1 MRSKPALP
9 LFTFYFSLFTFYFSL
24 LTFCFLFPC
33 APVVSA
39 QSADWPQFR
48 GPTGQGHSTETGLPL
63 EWSESRNIAW
73 KTALRGRGW
82 SSPVVSNG
90 RVWVT
95 TAVGEGKTASLR
107 ALAFDVETGKEL
119 VNVEVFR
126 LSDASLKNPKNSHA
140 SPTPIAE
147 GDRVYLHFGGEG
159 TAAIDAASGAI
170 VWKAQ
175 FPYASQHG
183 AGGSPTLYKDL
194 LIFSGDGHYEAWVIA
209 LDKRTGKVR
218 WKTERR
224 KPFDQ
229 AYTTPLVISVGGRDQ
244 LVSVG
249 AYRAAA
255 YHPDT
260 GKEIW
265 HVRYEDGF
273 SNVPRPVFG
282 QGLLYIATGFQEP
295 SLLAVRADGTGD
307 VTATHVA
314 WSMTR
319 GAPYTPSPLLVGDE
333 LYIISDLG
341 IATCV
346 DAKTGALYWQQR
358 VGGNHSASPIFADG
372 RIYFLSEEGVATVIA
387 PGKTFQKLAT
397 NELDGATLAS
407 MAVGH
412 GSIFIRSLTNLYR
425 VANRSPS

>member
-1 MRSKPALP
+1 MSVRVTRQLVSGFSFL
-9 LFTFYFSLFTFYFSL
+9 LFS
-24 LTFCFLFPC
+24 FC
-33 APVVSA
+33 AVTTITA
-39 QSADWPQFR
+39 QSDWPQFR
-48 GPTGQGHSTETGLPL
+48 GPSGQGHSSETGVPL
-63 EWSESRNIAW
+63 EWSETRNVVW
-73 KTALRGRGW
+73 KTAIRGRGW

-90 RVWVT
+90 RVWMT
-95 TAVGEGKTASLR
+95 TSVSDGKGASLR
-107 ALAFDVETGKEL
+107 ALAFDAETGREL

-126 LSDASLKNPKNSHA
+126 MTNASLKNPKNSHA
-140 SPTPIAE
+140 SPTPIIE

-159 TAAIDAASGAI
+159 TAAIDAASGAG

-183 AGGSPTLYKDL
+183 AGGSPVLYKDL
-194 LIFSGDGHYEAWVIA
+194 LVFSGDGHYEAWVIA
-209 LDKRTGKVR
+209 LDKNTGKVR
-218 WKTERR
+218 WKTARR

-255 YHPDT
+255 YDPET
-260 GKEIW
+260 GREIW
-265 HVRYEDGF
+265 MVRYENGF

-282 QGLLYIATGFQEP
+282 HNLVFITTGFFEP
-295 SLLAVRADGTGD
+295 AVMAVRPDGRGD
-307 VTATHVA
+307 VTDTHVA

-319 GAPYTPSPLLVGDE
+319 GAPFTPSPVLVGDE
-333 LYIISDLG
+333 LYIINDLG
-341 IATCV
+341 IASCV
-346 DAKTGALYWQQR
+346 DAKTGKLHWQQR

-397 NELDGATLAS
+397 SELDGATLAS
-407 MAVGH
+407 IAVAGRAF
-412 GSIFIRSLTNLYR
+412 FIRSLTHLYKI
-425 VANRSPS
+425 AAM